1 MQDSED
7 SSANIPAIDPP
18 QPDAHRVDDRQDGR
32 LAWLL
37 NEAHQ
42 PVDLAQAL
50 ESARILKRVLD
61 HSPLSIVVINPKG
74 RIEFAN
80 QRYSDRGGHDGANLI
95 GLNLEQIDKE
105 SAPRPHH
112 KKMWHAIRNGRAW
125 EGELLSQYG
134 NGAMSVENVR
144 IIPVLNEQNQLTH
157 SICLREDI
165 TQHKAILDAM
175 RQSESLYRALIDN
188 IQLGV
193 MMVDG
198 DFNILMVN
206 AGLERMLGK
215 ESGALEG
222 AKCQI
227 AFSHAEFIPEHC
239 PGAECMRTR
248 SGVESRMRLLR
259 DDGSTGWIHISAFP
273 NFNAAG
279 MVSGFIEVIADVTE
293 QVAAEQRQ
301 ERTASVFDNTND
313 GIMITAPDGMILE
326 VNQAFTRLTGYS
338 QDEAIGN
345 KPSMLKSGLHDTD
358 FYQSMWHSILT
369 RGSWEGEVTNRRKD
383 GSIFLESLAIHAVRN
398 GDGQLLH
405 MVGVFSDIT
414 HLRET
419 QKRLESLAHYDA
431 LTSLPNRVLFADRMN
446 QALAQARRHNTL
458 MAVGYLDLDVFKPIN
473 DTHGHDIGDKL
484 LIEIAHR
491 LKQGV
496 RSGDTVARLG
506 GDEFALVLVD
516 IANTEEVGHI
526 LSRMLDSIAE
536 PVLIGDLNLS
546 VSASIGVTLYPLD
559 DNDSDTLL
567 RHADQ
572 AMYEAKQAGRATWIT
587 FDAEQDRLART
598 RREILTGVRLALDR
612 KQFILYYQPKIN
624 MRLSQVVGVEALIR
638 WRHPVS
644 GILTPAHF
652 LTAIEDS
659 DLSIQIDRWPISE
672 AIRQMS
678 VWLEKGLNM
687 PISVNIS
694 ARLLHQPNLDQWLLE
709 QFAEYP
715 DVPPGWLELEIL
727 ETAALQDIGLV
738 GKVIDACGRIGVTFA
753 IEDFGTGYSL
763 LTYLKRLPAAALK
776 IDRTFIAN
784 MLDDM
789 EDFAIVEGVLGL
801 AAAFNLKVVAEG
813 VESASQGNM
822 LMQFG
827 CNIAQGHGLAMPMP
841 AAKLE
846 AWLPNFQLGYEWSL
860 STMRLEHEDLP
871 LLSAELAH
879 RRWVDQVFSAVDN
892 GNHAPCI
899 TMDIHGCGFGRWY
912 DRRGREKYGFLE
924 EYVSIHPIHVAM
936 HEIALQLLSAA
947 ALGESDKVLA
957 LRTRLL
963 ECQEMLMA
971 KLDDLRVAI
980 TLLKNESDTVY

>member
-1 MQDSED
+1 MRDSEESPTD
-7 SSANIPAIDPP
+7 NTSFDTTSPAE
-18 QPDAHRVDDRQDGR
+18 VGSEFGLDGQ

-37 NEAHQ
+37 KDEPLSVN
-42 PVDLAQAL
+42 LARAL
-50 ESARILKRVLD
+50 ESARFLKRVLD
-61 HSPLSIVVINPKG
+61 HSPLSIVVTNPKG
-74 RIEFAN
+74 QIEFAN
-80 QRYSDRGGHDGANLI
+80 QRYCDRGGHDGSDLV
-95 GLNLEQIDKE
+95 GRKLEQIDQE

-125 EGELLSQYG
+125 EGELLSQCG
-134 NGAMSVENVR
+134 DGALSVENTR
-144 IIPVLNEQNQLTH
+144 IIPVLDEHNKLTH
-157 SICLREDI
+157 CICLREDI
-165 TQHKAILDAM
+165 TRHKAILDAM

-193 MMVDG
+193 MMVDE
-198 DFNILMVN
+198 DFNIRMVN
-206 AGLERMLGK
+206 AGLERILGK

-222 AKCQI
+222 AKYQL
-227 AFSHAEFIPEHC
+227 AFNLVDHASEQC
-239 PGAECMRTR
+239 PGVECMRTGR
-248 SGVESRMRLLR
+248 GVESRMRLQR
-259 DDGSTGWIHISAFP
+259 GNGVPGWIHVSAFP

-279 MVSGFIEVIADVTE
+279 AVSGFIEVIADVTE

-301 ERTASVFDNTND
+301 QRTASVFDNTND

-345 KPSMLKSGLHDTD
+345 KPSMLKSGLHDND
-358 FYQSMWHSILT
+358 FYRAMWQSILDQ
-369 RGSWEGEVTNRRKD
+369 GNWEGEITNRRKD
-383 GSIFLESLAIHAVRN
+383 GSFFLESLTIHAVSN

-414 HLRET
+414 HIRET

-431 LTSLPNRVLFADRMN
+431 LTGLPNRVLFADRMH
-446 QALAQARRHNTL
+446 QALAQARRHNSL

-473 DTHGHDIGDKL
+473 DTHGHDVGDKL
-484 LIEIAHR
+484 LIEIARR

-516 IANTEEVGHI
+516 IDNTEEVGHI
-526 LSRMLDSIAE
+526 LTRMLDSIAE
-536 PVLIGDLNLS
+536 PILIGDLNLG
-546 VSASIGVTLYPLD
+546 VSASIGITLYPLD
-559 DNDSDTLL
+559 DNDADTLL

-587 FDAEQDRLART
+587 FDAEQDRQART

-624 MRLSQVVGVEALIR
+624 MRLNQVVGVEALIR
-638 WRHPVS
+638 WRHPAS

-652 LTAIEDS
+652 LTSIEDS
-659 DLSIQIDRWPISE
+659 DLSIQIDRWAISE
-672 AIRQMS
+672 TIRQMS
-678 VWLEKGLNM
+678 DWATKGLEM

-694 ARLLHQPNLDQWLLE
+694 ARLLHQTNLDQWLLE
-709 QFAEYP
+709 QFAKYP
-715 DVPPGWLELEIL
+715 NVQPAWLELEIL
-727 ETAALQDIGLV
+727 ETAALQDIDKV
-738 GKVIDACGRIGVTFA
+738 GRVIESCGRIGVTFA
-753 IEDFGTGYSL
+753 IDDFGTGYSL

-822 LMQFG
+822 LMQLG
-827 CNIAQGHGLAMPMP
+827 CDIAQGFGLAIPMP

-846 AWLPNFQLGYEWSL
+846 AWLPGFQLGYEWSL
-860 STMRLEHEDLP
+860 STMRLEDEDLP

-879 RRWVDQVFSAVDN
+879 RRWVDQVFSAVEN

-936 HEIALQLLSAA
+936 HEVALQLLSAA
-947 ALGESDKVLA
+947 ALGEPDKVHV
-957 LRTRLL
+957 LRDRLL
-963 ECQEMLMA
+963 ELQEMLIA

-980 TLLKNESDTVY
+980 TLLKNEPGTVY